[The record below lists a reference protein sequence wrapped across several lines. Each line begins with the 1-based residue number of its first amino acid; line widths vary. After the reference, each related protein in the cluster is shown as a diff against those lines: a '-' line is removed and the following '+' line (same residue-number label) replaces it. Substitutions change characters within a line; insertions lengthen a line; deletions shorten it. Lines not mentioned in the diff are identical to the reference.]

1 MITNLFKQLEEKHA
15 EVNLD
20 GRFAE

>member
-1 MITNLFKQLEEKHA
+1 MITNLFKQLEEEHA

-20 GRFAE
+20 ARFTE